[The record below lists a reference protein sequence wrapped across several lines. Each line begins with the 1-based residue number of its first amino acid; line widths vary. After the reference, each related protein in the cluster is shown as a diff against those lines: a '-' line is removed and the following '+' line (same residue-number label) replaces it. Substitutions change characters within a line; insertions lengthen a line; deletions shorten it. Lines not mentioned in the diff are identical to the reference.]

1 MILAGDI
8 GGTKT
13 LLALFSATSGDC
25 VAKQH
30 YSSAD
35 FKSFYDLLDSFL
47 AEQSTPELATVCL
60 GVAGPVVEGNCVT
73 TNLPW
78 ILRADDIKTRTGARH
93 VALLNDLEA
102 MSWGLLNMPEADF
115 IALNPDAEQ
124 TTGHIAVLA
133 AGTGLGEAIIVRDKA
148 HTTVLS
154 TEGGHTDFAPTDELE
169 FKLFTFLQQKYGHH
183 ISYERV
189 VSGMGIVDIYDFL
202 KQQTN
207 MPATTETEQ
216 RFKREDKAAV
226 ISQQAQAKHDPLC
239 VETMRI
245 FCRCYGA
252 EASNLALKTL
262 SYGGVLLAGGI
273 AAKNLN
279 LMTDG
284 VFMQAFLDKGR
295 YHALLKKIPVKIC
308 LNAEAALL
316 GAFYYALTR

>member
-13 LLALFSATSGDC
+13 LLALFSTGGDC
-25 VAKQH
+25 VAKQQ
-30 YSSAD
+30 YLSAD
-35 FKSFYDLLDSFL
+35 FKRFDDLLDSFL
-47 AEQSTPELATVCL
+47 TEHAMPELATVCL
-60 GVAGPVVEGNCVT
+60 GVAGPVVEGQCVT

-78 ILRADDIKTRTGARH
+78 VLRADDIKTRTGARH

-102 MSWGLLNMPEADF
+102 MSWGLLHRPEADF
-115 IALNPDAEQ
+115 IALNPDAEH

-133 AGTGLGEAIIVRDKA
+133 AGTGLGEAIIVRDKT
-148 HTTVLS
+148 HTRILS
-154 TEGGHTDFAPTDELE
+154 TEGGHSDFAPTDERE
-169 FKLFTFLQQKYGHH
+169 FQLFTFLQQKYGHH

-202 KQQTN
+202 KQHTKLS
-207 MPATTETEQ
+207 ATTDTEQ
-216 RFKREDKAAV
+216 RFEQEDKAAV
-226 ISQQAQAKHDPLC
+226 ISQQALARQDPLC
-239 VETMRI
+239 IETMRI

-273 AAKNLN
+273 AAKNLD
-279 LMTDG
+279 LMTNG

-316 GAFYYALTR
+316 GAFYYALAR